1 MFAMSEGREA
11 PWPLNSSSCK
21 GGVGG
26 GSMGIVV
33 GGPCVETSPR
43 LVLAALKSPDKLPF
57 ILLREGAA
65 ESLLAELIDRACSL
79 LLRSDRFESTDRSI
93 GTRSS
98 KLLLSAPGIPSD
110 WDESICARND
120 CCGVAE
126 RLAALLECPG
136 PGDPIS

>member
-33 GGPCVETSPR
+33 GGPCSPR
-43 LVLAALKSPDKLPF
+43 LLLAALKSPDKLLF

-65 ESLLAELIDRACSL
+65 E
-79 LLRSDRFESTDRSI
+79 
-93 GTRSS
+93 
-98 KLLLSAPGIPSD
+98 
-110 WDESICARND
+110 
-120 CCGVAE
+120 
-126 RLAALLECPG
+126 
-136 PGDPIS
+136 